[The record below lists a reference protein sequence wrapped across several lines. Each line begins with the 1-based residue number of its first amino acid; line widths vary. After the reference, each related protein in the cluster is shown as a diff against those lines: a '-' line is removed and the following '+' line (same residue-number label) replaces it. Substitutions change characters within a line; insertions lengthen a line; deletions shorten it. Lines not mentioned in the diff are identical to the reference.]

1 MFGKLQAVIFWV
13 TGRQTVTVREM
24 VAQSCAVHVQQ
35 SRGESLGSYSAL
47 VSMLPKEPKTKGN
60 PSTGV

>member
-1 MFGKLQAVIFWV
+1 MFGKLQAVIFWA
-13 TGRQTVTVREM
+13 TGTVREM
-24 VAQSCAVHVQQ
+24 IAQSCAVHVQQ

-47 VSMLPKEPKTKGN
+47 VSMLPKEPKAKGN